1 MSFTFVDL
9 FAGIGGFHAVLS
21 QAGGTCVMASEID
34 PRAAE
39 VYRLNW
45 ASGLRPRRG
54 RPLVE
59 GDIVP
64 LTDPV
69 VPRHVP
75 KHDVL
80 AAGFPCQPF
89 SKSGYQRGVDEARG
103 TLFFNI
109 LKIIEARRPQVVFLE
124 NVRNLAGPRH
134 RDTFA
139 TIVRLLREQGYLV
152 SSEPTVFSPHL
163 LPPHLGGTP
172 QVRDRVYI
180 LGTYVGRRRALAETD
195 LPRVVDYEPVG
206 DWSPSRWR
214 IDDYLDEDESI
225 LDVERYRLS
234 AEERRWIR
242 TWDEFVRDVTDS
254 RGDKLPGFPL
264 WADYFRKVSV
274 RELLDFPEWKVD
286 FVRKNERLYLE
297 NRRAIDRWLGR
308 HDHLLDFPASRRKLE
323 WQAQRIQS
331 LNDTVMHFRPSGIRA
346 KAPTYVPAMVAMN
359 QTTVVGSRGRR
370 ITPTEGARLQGLPDG
385 FTFGTQADSHSYRQL
400 GNSIAVGAAAHVL
413 QEFLKSSTM
422 TGIGGSDIMVGR
434 SRAR

>member
-45 ASGLRPRRG
+45 GADMRPRRG
-54 RPLVE
+54 RPIVE
-59 GDIVP
+59 GDIIP
-64 LTDPV
+64 LTEPV

-109 LKIIEARRPQVVFLE
+109 LKIIEARKPQVVFLE
-124 NVRNLAGPRH
+124 NVRNLAGPQH

-163 LPPHLGGTP
+163 LPPDRGGTP

-180 LGTYVGRRRALAETD
+180 LGTYVGRQHALAETD
-195 LPRVVDYEPVG
+195 LPKAVEYAPVAG
-206 DWSPSRWR
+206 WSPSLWR
-214 IDDYLDEDESI
+214 IDEFLDDDDSI
-225 LDVERYRLS
+225 PDVQKYRLTP
-234 AEERRWIR
+234 AEKRWIK

-264 WADYFRKVSV
+264 WADYFRKVSA
-274 RELLDFPEWKVD
+274 RELMDFPEWKVD
-286 FVRKNERLYLE
+286 FVRKNERLYMD
-297 NRRAIDRWLGR
+297 NRRAIDRWLAR
-308 HDHLLDFPASRRKLE
+308 HDHLIDFPASRRKLE
-323 WQAQRIQS
+323 WQAQKIES

-359 QTTVVGSRGRR
+359 QTSVVGSRARR
-370 ITPTEGARLQGLPDG
+370 LTPSEGARLQGLPG
-385 FTFGTQADSHSYRQL
+385 NFYFGDQPDSASYKQL
-400 GNSIAVGAAAHVL
+400 GNSIAVGAASFVFE
-413 QEFLKSSTM
+413 EFL
-422 TGIGGSDIMVGR
+422 
-434 SRAR
+434 RAMNVNLGCR